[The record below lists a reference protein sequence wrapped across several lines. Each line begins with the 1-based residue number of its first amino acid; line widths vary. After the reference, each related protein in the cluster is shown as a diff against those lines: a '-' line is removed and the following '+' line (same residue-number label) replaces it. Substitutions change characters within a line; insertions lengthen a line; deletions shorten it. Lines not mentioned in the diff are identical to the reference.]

1 MLPQMG
7 LTPEMVPPDLRLQIY
22 QKLGLKADSSSE
34 APKKQEAKPE
44 PIVSEKP
51 KLTDK
56 KTLARLDEKR

>member
-7 LTPEMVPPDLRLQIY
+7 LTPEMVPADLRLQIY
-22 QKLGLKADSSSE
+22 QKLGLKADAQEEKAKADQKSE
-34 APKKQEAKPE
+34 AV
-44 PIVSEKP
+44 VSEKP